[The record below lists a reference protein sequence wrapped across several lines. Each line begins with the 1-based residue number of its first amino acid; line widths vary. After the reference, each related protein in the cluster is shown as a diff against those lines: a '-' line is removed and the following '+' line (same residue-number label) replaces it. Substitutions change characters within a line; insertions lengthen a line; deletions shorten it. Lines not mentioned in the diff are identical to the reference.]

1 MVYHQLLDQHRSGAM
16 DHNYRL
22 WILLNLE
29 LWWRMYIDGAAV
41 DALDQRISELLER
54 KAA

>member
-1 MVYHQLLDQHRSGAM
+1 MMELLNQHRAGKV

-29 LWWRMYIDGAAV
+29 LWWRIYMDGMSL
-41 DALDQRISELLER
+41 DALDASITEGINLR
-54 KAA
+54 KAG

>member
-1 MVYHQLLDQHRSGAM
+1 MELLNQHRAGAV

-29 LWWRMYIDGAAV
+29 LWWRIYMDGISLEDL
-41 DALDQRISELLER
+41 DASINEHIQLR
-54 KAA
+54 KAG